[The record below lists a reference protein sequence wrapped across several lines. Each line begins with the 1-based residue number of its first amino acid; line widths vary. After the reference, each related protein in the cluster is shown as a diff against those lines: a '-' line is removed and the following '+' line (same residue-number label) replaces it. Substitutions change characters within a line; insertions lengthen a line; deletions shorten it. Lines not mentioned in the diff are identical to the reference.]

1 VKGTKGQISKV
12 IAGSSAKSQ
21 IEAIASFI
29 DENLKFCKQH
39 VHIFSHTGDAV
50 LPETIPDGEQV
61 LSVKNH
67 ALYLA
72 RITYQVVL
80 LDPPKNDSIE
90 FLWPIQ
96 IELLKKHL
104 IIRFVV
110 LEKNIAS
117 YFDREIMLR
126 GKSLSEEVVTSSVLT
141 DGTLSAS
148 DLNKGIK
155 ALWAGDLIDAFRI
168 KYKKP
173 GSTNTQNMDEEQGLK
188 KIDPKVYE
196 ELQKFPLYMS
206 VFSALGALS
215 DVGQFSADPSKG
227 FIGFTKY
234 SKDEGSGD
242 ELIRQILENN

>member
-1 VKGTKGQISKV
+1 
-12 IAGSSAKSQ
+12 
-21 IEAIASFI
+21 
-29 DENLKFCKQH
+29 
-39 VHIFSHTGDAV
+39 
-50 LPETIPDGEQV
+50 
-61 LSVKNH
+61 
-67 ALYLA
+67 
-72 RITYQVVL
+72 
-80 LDPPKNDSIE
+80 
-90 FLWPIQ
+90 
-96 IELLKKHL
+96 
-104 IIRFVV
+104 
-110 LEKNIAS
+110 
-117 YFDREIMLR
+117 MLR